1 MTRTE
6 IATHNARIVA
16 AVHAI
21 KRDWPR
27 ITCRRIVER
36 LNDAGLTSS
45 RGNRLT
51 VRGLYRQLSRQGRM
65 LTWWREWG
73 IGNILTD

>member
-6 IATHNARIVA
+6 IAAHNSRIAGEVWK
-16 AVHAI
+16 I

-27 ITCRRIVER
+27 IVGKRICER
-36 LNDAGLTSS
+36 LNDAGLTTS
-45 RGNRLT
+45 RGSAWT
-51 VRGLYRQLSRQGRM
+51 TKALYRQLSRQGRM

-73 IGNILTD
+73 INDI